1 MLNICYESTKNCNL
15 NCDYCITSDNA
26 ARNKDNKYNK
36 IVAFIAELKPERLV
50 ISGGEPLLDPLLKK
64 KLQLISE
71 KMPNTYVS
79 LSTNGSIKNF
89 DFMSI
94 IDYVDCIDISLPS
107 LDNEIYKKMRGKG
120 LVDDVKNNIDM
131 FQKIINSSG
140 KKIDLRISYTL
151 TKVNK
156 DSLKEL
162 LEFAKNIKVNSFR
175 IGRFFPFRDASRCE
189 EKYAL
194 SDNEIKSVLKNFNIK
209 KYEKYFKIIP
219 PIASL
224 ELMEKGYLTINYL
237 GEIFHP
243 CRNRRIPLGNISRT
257 NPKEL
262 LKINEEQKNIF
273 KNIDTKNKY
282 TKYLCYSR
290 IRESNSEIPRSE
302 QEEYMSD
309 RTRIIY
315 SSAFRRLQQKA
326 QVFSL
331 EKNSYVR
338 SRLSHSLEV
347 SDVGRILASKI
358 TDKLICA
365 DGEYKLSVEDKQK
378 IISIVENACLMHDI
392 GNPPFGHFGESAI
405 QQWWKEKY
413 NYYVNQYNESAKK
426 VGKAT
431 IDTTSKEIK
440 ELLKD
445 FESFDGN
452 PQGIRIVTRLYCYND
467 EPKQLIESGLNLTF
481 STIMC
486 ALKYVGNPV
495 TLSSGND
502 VDQSICKKPG
512 YFSSEKRI
520 INFISEK
527 MGYKLGYRFPF
538 TYIME
543 AADDIA
549 YCMSDI
555 SDGIEKKVITI
566 PLFIEEFKKIWKRR
580 YNERV
585 PEDVLS
591 KKLDSKINKD
601 EVKDF
606 NTEIA
611 SKWSSYISQEVVE
624 HYVNHIADY
633 VSGKKGEIISEKNI
647 EKSARI
653 LKVLKEIANTIIYR
667 SKEAEEIEVAG
678 FAIVYGL
685 LEFFGTLLKMPQDIF
700 SAFVY
705 ERIDSSKIKKDY
717 SYEFR
722 VFNMLSKRCVENYR
736 HELKEWEND
745 KSNNININSIEWWL
759 RVHLIIDHISGMTDD
774 FALQTYQLAKG
785 IDIKIY

>member
-26 ARNKDNKYNK
+26 ATNKDNKYNK
-36 IVAFIAELKPERLV
+36 IIDFIAELKPERLV
-50 ISGGEPLLDPLLKK
+50 ISGGEPLLDPLLVK
-64 KLQLISE
+64 KLQLIS
-71 KMPNTYVS
+71 KKLPSTYVS
-79 LSTNGSIKNF
+79 LSTNGSIKNY
-89 DFMSI
+89 DFMTI
-94 IDYVDCIDISLPS
+94 IDYVDCIDISMPS
-107 LDNEIYKKMRGKG
+107 LDNNIYAKMRGKR
-120 LVDDVKNNIDM
+120 LVDDVKNNIEILRN
-131 FQKIINSSG
+131 IISSLD

-162 LEFAKNIKVNSFR
+162 LEFAKRIKVHSFR
-175 IGRFFPFRDASRCE
+175 IGRFFPFRNAGACE
-189 EKYAL
+189 AKYSL
-194 SDNEIKSVLKNFNIK
+194 SDDEIKCVLKICNVK

-358 TDKLICA
+358 TDKLIYA

-527 MGYKLGYRFPF
+527 MGYKLGCRFPF

>member
-26 ARNKDNKYNK
+26 ATNKDNKYNK
-36 IVAFIAELKPERLV
+36 IIDFIAELKPERLV
-50 ISGGEPLLDPLLKK
+50 ISGGEPLLDPLLVK
-64 KLQLISE
+64 KLQLIS
-71 KMPNTYVS
+71 KKLPSTYVS
-79 LSTNGSIKNF
+79 LSTNGSIKNY
-89 DFMSI
+89 DFMTI
-94 IDYVDCIDISLPS
+94 IDYVDCIDISMPS
-107 LDNEIYKKMRGKG
+107 LDNNIYAKMRGKR
-120 LVDDVKNNIDM
+120 LVDDVKNNIEILRN
-131 FQKIINSSG
+131 IISSLD

-162 LEFAKNIKVNSFR
+162 LEFAKRIKVHSFR
-175 IGRFFPFRDASRCE
+175 IGRFFPFRNAGACE
-189 EKYAL
+189 AKYSL
-194 SDNEIKSVLKNFNIK
+194 SDDEIKCVLKNCNVK

-358 TDKLICA
+358 TDKLIYA

-495 TLSSGND
+495 ALSSGND

-685 LEFFGTLLKMPQDIF
+685 LEFFGTLLKIPQDIF

>member
-1 MLNICYESTKNCNL
+1 MNILTDRLLDINGKFRLNI
-15 NCDYCITSDNA
+15 
-26 ARNKDNKYNK
+26 
-36 IVAFIAELKPERLV
+36 
-50 ISGGEPLLDPLLKK
+50 
-64 KLQLISE
+64 
-71 KMPNTYVS
+71 
-79 LSTNGSIKNF
+79 
-89 DFMSI
+89 
-94 IDYVDCIDISLPS
+94 
-107 LDNEIYKKMRGKG
+107 
-120 LVDDVKNNIDM
+120 
-131 FQKIINSSG
+131 
-140 KKIDLRISYTL
+140 
-151 TKVNK
+151 
-156 DSLKEL
+156 
-162 LEFAKNIKVNSFR
+162 
-175 IGRFFPFRDASRCE
+175 
-189 EKYAL
+189 
-194 SDNEIKSVLKNFNIK
+194 
-209 KYEKYFKIIP
+209 
-219 PIASL
+219 
-224 ELMEKGYLTINYL
+224 
-237 GEIFHP
+237 
-243 CRNRRIPLGNISRT
+243 
-257 NPKEL
+257 
-262 LKINEEQKNIF
+262 
-273 KNIDTKNKY
+273 
-282 TKYLCYSR
+282 
-290 IRESNSEIPRSE
+290 
-302 QEEYMSD
+302 
-309 RTRIIY
+309 
-315 SSAFRRLQQKA
+315 
-326 QVFSL
+326 
-331 EKNSYVR
+331 
-338 SRLSHSLEV
+338 
-347 SDVGRILASKI
+347 
-358 TDKLICA
+358 
-365 DGEYKLSVEDKQK
+365 EDKQK

-405 QQWWKEKY
+405 KQWWKEK
-413 NYYVNQYNESAKK
+413 NSDYVNKHNESARKAD
-426 VGKAT
+426 KAT
-431 IDTTSKEIK
+431 IDTTSEEIK

-467 EPKQLIESGLNLTF
+467 KPKQLIESGLNLTF

-520 INFISEK
+520 VNFISEK

-566 PLFIEEFKKIWKRR
+566 PVFIDEFKKIWKSR
-580 YNERV
+580 YNENV

-591 KKLDSKINKD
+591 KKLDFKINKD

-624 HYVNHIADY
+624 HYVNHISDY
-633 VSGKKGEIISEKNI
+633 FSGKEGEIISEKNI

-653 LKVLKEIANTIIYR
+653 LKVIKEIANTIIYR